1 MYNKNLNKMTQE
13 QLRMQMLAGII
24 TESQYKE
31 KISDRDSIIDTVI
44 STANKWLDDAKT
56 VPGYDDSERLENSI
70 TNIAIQLVIDVADEF
85 NLLSDY
91 QTREQVRDIADEI
104 KTSENIDQVK
114 EKMATALRA
123 VRNLENELNE
133 EDSMG
138 KIGNS
143 YPSPKK
149 GPVGTPGNPSLTQ
162 YLKDMGDSSEEKYN
176 KIPLDSTTKRY
187 VINRLNE
194 ILSDLSEDEIE
205 NLKDVGFFEQD
216 FEEELV
222 IEFSDKYDAVDVSP
236 ELSKFISDI
245 IYL

>member
-1 MYNKNLNKMTQE
+1 MNKEFLH
-13 QLRMQMLAGII
+13 MQKLAGLI
-24 TESQYKE
+24 TEGEYQA
-31 KISDRDSIIDTVI
+31 KINDRDSIIDTVI
-44 STANKWLDDAKT
+44 STANTWLDDAKT
-56 VPGYDDSERLENSI
+56 VPGFEDSERLETAIND
-70 TNIAIQLVIDVADEF
+70 IAIQLVIDTADEF

-91 QTREQVRDIADEI
+91 QTREQVRTIADEI
-104 KTSENIDQVK
+104 KTAENIDQVK
-114 EKMATALRA
+114 EKLSTALRA
-123 VRNLENELNE
+123 VQNLENELNE

-162 YLKDMGDSSEEKYN
+162 YLKDMGGSSEEEYN
-176 KIPLDSTTKRY
+176 KIPLDTTTKRY
-187 VINRLNE
+187 VLKRLSD
-194 ILSDLSEDEIE
+194 LMSDLSEDEIE

-236 ELSKFISDI
+236 ELSKYISDI
-245 IYL
+245 AYGA